1 MRLAHPTVT
10 AWLLNLGVLA
20 AFGFVVE
27 HFWGWGRLLA
37 PWGLIA
43 PTTILLAIAGMLASY
58 ALRGTRIYLA
68 EKAIPR
74 NAWFTCLRL
83 ILINNALNLI
93 LPARAGE
100 VSFPVLMQRW
110 FGIDLAQAA
119 GTLFWLRL
127 LDLHVLATVA
137 AACAASGFLARVD
150 GLSHVVW
157 LGAAAAAVSPLIL
170 SALRAPL
177 QRRFAA
183 RSGKLAGLIAKA
195 LAGLPNQPSA
205 LALDLTLT
213 WAAWGVKLAALGAV
227 LGLLANVSSL
237 AGTLGA
243 IGGDLSTV
251 LPLHAPGG
259 FGTYEAGAMALLAPA
274 SGVAELGP
282 LLAAAVNLH
291 LLVLT
296 TALIAGALAWL
307 LGGRSARAHDESN
320 VNR

>member
-1 MRLAHPTVT
+1 MTRGLAL
-10 AWLLNLGVLA
+10 ALNLGVLA
-20 AFGFVVE
+20 AFGVAVE
-27 HFWGWGRLLA
+27 HWWGWGRLLA
-37 PWGLIA
+37 PWGQIA
-43 PTTILLAIAGMLASY
+43 PATIGLAITGMVASY
-58 ALRGTRIYLA
+58 ALRGTRIWLA
-68 EKAIPR
+68 EPAIPR
-74 NAWFTCLRL
+74 GAWLTCLRL
-83 ILINNALNLI
+83 ILINNALNLL

-100 VSFPVLMQRW
+100 VSFPVLMRRW

-137 AACAASGFLARVD
+137 AACAAAGFLAAMP
-150 GLSHVVW
+150 GLSNLVW

-170 SALRAPL
+170 YGMRAPL

-183 RSGKLAGLIAKA
+183 RGGRLAGLIAKA
-195 LAGLPNQPSA
+195 LAGLPARPA
-205 LALDLTLT
+205 TLALDLLLT
-213 WAAWGVKLAALGAV
+213 WAAWGVKLAALGIV
-227 LGLLANVSSL
+227 LGLLASVSPL

-259 FGTYEAGAMALLAPA
+259 FGTYEAGAMALLVPA
-274 SGVAELGP
+274 SAGADAGP

-296 TALIAGALAWL
+296 TALIAGAVAWL
-307 LGGRSARAHDESN
+307 AGPRR
-320 VNR
+320 

>member
-1 MRLAHPTVT
+1 MKRSIGLA
-10 AWLLNLGVLA
+10 LNVGVLA
-20 AFGFVVE
+20 AFGYAVE
-27 HFWGWGRLLA
+27 HYWGWARLLA
-37 PWGLIA
+37 PWGQIA
-43 PTTILLAIAGMLASY
+43 PTKIALAITGMLASY

-68 EKAIPR
+68 EKEIPR
-74 NAWFTCLRL
+74 GAWFACLRL
-83 ILINNALNLI
+83 VLINNALNLI

-100 VSFPVLMQRW
+100 VSFPVLMRRW

-137 AACAASGFLARVD
+137 AACAASGFLAQVA
-150 GLSHVVW
+150 GLSQLVW
-157 LGAAAAAVSPLIL
+157 LGAAGAAASPLIL
-170 SALRAPL
+170 YALRAPL
-177 QRRFAA
+177 QRRFSA

-195 LAGLPNQPSA
+195 LAGLPTQPA
-205 LALDLTLT
+205 TLALDLTLT
-213 WAAWGVKLAALGAV
+213 WAAWGVKLAALGIV
-227 LGLLANVSSL
+227 LGLLAQVSPL

-274 SGVAELGP
+274 SGAADLGP

-307 LGGRSARAHDESN
+307 ATPRR
-320 VNR
+320 

>member
-1 MRLAHPTVT
+1 MTRGLAL
-10 AWLLNLGVLA
+10 ALNLGVLA
-20 AFGFVVE
+20 AFGVAVE
-27 HFWGWGRLLA
+27 HWWGWGRLLA
-37 PWGLIA
+37 PWGQIA
-43 PTTILLAIAGMLASY
+43 PATIALAITGMVASY
-58 ALRGTRIYLA
+58 ALRGTRIWLA
-68 EKAIPR
+68 EPAIPR
-74 NAWFTCLRL
+74 GAWLTCLRL
-83 ILINNALNLI
+83 ILINNALNLL

-100 VSFPVLMQRW
+100 VSFPVLMRRW

-137 AACAASGFLARVD
+137 AACAAAGFLAAMP
-150 GLSHVVW
+150 GLSNLVW

-170 SALRAPL
+170 YGMRALL

-183 RSGKLAGLIAKA
+183 RGGRLAGLIAKA
-195 LAGLPNQPSA
+195 LAGLPARPA
-205 LALDLTLT
+205 TLALDLLLT
-213 WAAWGVKLAALGAV
+213 WAAWGVKLAALGIV
-227 LGLLANVSSL
+227 LGLLASVSPL

-259 FGTYEAGAMALLAPA
+259 FGTYEAGAMALLVPA
-274 SGVAELGP
+274 SAGADAGP

-296 TALIAGALAWL
+296 TALIAGAVAWL
-307 LGGRSARAHDESN
+307 AGPRR
-320 VNR
+320 

>member
-1 MRLAHPTVT
+1 MKPALKRAVGLA
-10 AWLLNLGVLA
+10 LNLGVLA
-20 AFGFVVE
+20 AFGSAVE
-27 HFWGWGRLLA
+27 HYWGWGRLLA
-37 PWGLIA
+37 PWSLIA
-43 PTTILLAIAGMLASY
+43 PTTIGLAIAGMLVSY
-58 ALRGTRIYLA
+58 ALRGSRIYLA
-68 EKAIPR
+68 EPQIPR
-74 NAWFTCLRL
+74 GAWFGCLRL
-83 ILINNALNLI
+83 ILINNALNLL

-100 VSFPVLMQRW
+100 VSFPVLMRRW

-119 GTLFWLRL
+119 GTLLWLRL

-137 AACAASGFLARVD
+137 AACAASGFLAPIA
-150 GLSHVVW
+150 GLSQLVW
-157 LGAAAAAVSPLIL
+157 LGAASAAASPLIL
-170 SALRAPL
+170 YALRTPL
-177 QRRFAA
+177 QRRIAA
-183 RSGKLAGLIAKA
+183 RSSKLAGLLAKA
-195 LAGLPNQPSA
+195 LAGLPTRRST

-213 WAAWGVKLAALGAV
+213 WAAWGVKLAALGIV
-227 LGLLANVSSL
+227 LGLLAAASPL

-274 SGVAELGP
+274 SGHTDLGP

-307 LGGRSARAHDESN
+307 ATPRR
-320 VNR
+320 

>member
-1 MRLAHPTVT
+1 MKRALGVA
-10 AWLLNLGVLA
+10 LNLGVLGV
-20 AFGFVVE
+20 FGYAVE
-27 HFWGWGRLLA
+27 HYWGWGRLLA
-37 PWGLIA
+37 PWSLIA
-43 PTTILLAIAGMLASY
+43 PTTIALAITGMLASY
-58 ALRGTRIYLA
+58 ALRGTRIWLA
-68 EKAIPR
+68 EPAIPR
-74 NAWFTCLRL
+74 DAWFTCLRL

-100 VSFPVLMQRW
+100 VSFPVLMRRW

-137 AACAASGFLARVD
+137 AACAASGFLAQVP
-150 GLSHVVW
+150 GLSQLVW
-157 LGAAAAAVSPLIL
+157 LGAATAAASPLIL
-170 SALRAPL
+170 YALRGPL
-177 QRRFAA
+177 LRRFAA
-183 RSGKLAGLIAKA
+183 REGKLAGLMAKA
-195 LAGLPNQPSA
+195 LAGLPTQA
-205 LALDLTLT
+205 ATLALDLTLT
-213 WAAWGVKLAALGAV
+213 WAAWGVKLAALGVV
-227 LGLLANVSSL
+227 LGLLANVSPL

-282 LLAAAVNLH
+282 MLAAAVNLH

-296 TALIAGALAWL
+296 TALIAGTLAWL
-307 LGGRSARAHDESN
+307 IGRKAFSAEAQR
-320 VNR
+320 

>member
-1 MRLAHPTVT
+1 M
-10 AWLLNLGVLA
+10 NLGVVA
-20 AFGFVVE
+20 AFGYAVE

-37 PWGLIA
+37 PWAQIA
-43 PTTILLAIAGMLASY
+43 PSTLALAIAGMLASY
-58 ALRGTRIYLA
+58 ALRGSRIYLA
-68 EKAIPR
+68 EPQIPR
-74 NAWFTCLRL
+74 GAWFTCLRL
-83 ILINNALNLI
+83 ILVNNALNLL

-100 VSFPVLMQRW
+100 VSFPVLMRRW

-137 AACAASGFLARVD
+137 AACAASGLLSQIS
-150 GLSHVVW
+150 GLSALAW
-157 LGAAAAAVSPLIL
+157 LGAAAAAFSPLL
-170 SALRAPL
+170 LFTLRAPL

-183 RSGKLAGLIAKA
+183 RSGTLAGLIAKA
-195 LAGLPNQPSA
+195 LAGLPTRPA
-205 LALDLTLT
+205 TLALDLLLT
-213 WAAWGVKLAALGAV
+213 WAAWGVKLAALGIV
-227 LGLLANVSSL
+227 LGLLAQVSPL

-259 FGTYEAGAMALLAPA
+259 FGTYEAGAMALLLPA
-274 SGVAELGP
+274 SGQTDLGP

-307 LGGRSARAHDESN
+307 ATPRR
-320 VNR
+320 